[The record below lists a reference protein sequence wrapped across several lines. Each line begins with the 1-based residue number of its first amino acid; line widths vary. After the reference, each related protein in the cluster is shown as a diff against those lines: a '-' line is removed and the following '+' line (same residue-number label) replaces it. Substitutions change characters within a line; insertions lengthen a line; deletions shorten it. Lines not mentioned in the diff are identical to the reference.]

1 MKEIKA
7 IIQPFML
14 NKILHALEEIEGIP
28 GCTITQ
34 AMGYGR
40 VLGEHD
46 AEGSHDAKAKTKLEI
61 VAPDRLADKIVQA
74 IQKSAYTG
82 NKGDGRIFV
91 LECLEAVRIRTG
103 DDGEKGC

>member
-1 MKEIKA
+1 VKEIKA

-14 NKILHALEEIEGIP
+14 NKVLHALKEIEGIP
-28 GCTITQ
+28 GCTISE

-40 VLGEHD
+40 VLGEH
-46 AEGSHDAKAKTKLEI
+46 ESERSHEAKSKTKLEV
-61 VAPDRLADKIVQA
+61 VAPDQLAKKIVQA

-91 LECLEAVRIRTG
+91 MECVEAIRIRTG
-103 DDGEKGC
+103 DRDDKGC